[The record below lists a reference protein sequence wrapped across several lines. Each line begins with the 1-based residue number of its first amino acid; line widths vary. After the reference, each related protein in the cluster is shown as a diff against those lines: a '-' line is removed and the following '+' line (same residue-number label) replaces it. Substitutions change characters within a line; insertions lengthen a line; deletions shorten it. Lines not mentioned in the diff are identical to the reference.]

1 MTREF
6 NTSPIQSFLRST
18 ISQEDA
24 GSHAVDCEKLKVG
37 GETTKAGLL
46 TKPSRR
52 KSETMTVNKEKMA
65 EEPQD
70 HQHRQKTQ
78 GPEEM
83 CLSLEHQNRS
93 KTSEK
98 MGYFDRV
105 AVSLHIL

>member
-6 NTSPIQSFLRST
+6 NTSPIQSLLRST

-24 GSHAVDCEKLKVG
+24 GSHAVDCEKIKVG

-52 KSETMTVNKEKMA
+52 KSETKNVNKEMP

-70 HQHRQKTQ
+70 HQHKQKTQ
-78 GPEEM
+78 GQEEM